1 MAKPVIRFTRFYAI
15 TCRPGDQ
22 EILVW
27 FKQRLE
33 QREKGVTML
42 AVWFPIVQR
51 STDVKTDVLLPI
63 SCWRKKIHRYVT
75 NHRTSDGELLER
87 CTAKQNATAG

>member
-1 MAKPVIRFTRFYAI
+1 MAKSVIRFTRFYAI

-51 STDVKTDVLLPI
+51 STDVKTDALLPI
-63 SCWRKKIHRYVT
+63 SCWRTKIHRLCDKS
-75 NHRTSDGELLER
+75 SDIGW
-87 CTAKQNATAG
+87 